1 MWIIILICRRPGL
14 SALSLPLCNQSFCE
28 IISVPTT
35 TTAITTT
42 DHQPQQQYH
51 FQLPYQQPIN
61 KQLTHAHAHTRSLA
75 PTRYVVWSD
84 DMSHVAL
91 LGKHQIT
98 ICDRKLKQLASIHET
113 IRVKGG
119 VWEESNVFVYTTLNH
134 IKCVDSI
141 QPLSFSTPPPI
152 ELHPACAPSTTTLV

>member
-1 MWIIILICRRPGL
+1 MCNVLASISIGYLHSIAL
-14 SALSLPLCNQSFCE
+14 SALLTYVRAHLRALHPTFSHPL
-28 IISVPTT
+28 
-35 TTAITTT
+35 
-42 DHQPQQQYH
+42 
-51 FQLPYQQPIN
+51 
-61 KQLTHAHAHTRSLA
+61 R
-75 PTRYVVWSD
+75 RYVVWSD

-134 IKCVDSI
+134 IK
-141 QPLSFSTPPPI
+141 
-152 ELHPACAPSTTTLV
+152 